1 MKKINNSFINFNTVI
16 LAIKQYTSFLQYK
29 NLHYSNTFSQVSLFF
44 LIGSLFVVVYTGISH
59 TGNQPQKLE
68 QELTYQY
75 NIIKN
80 VWAEEINGTESNDV
94 INGTINQDT
103 IRGFGG
109 NDTIS
114 GKEAGDDISGGSGDD
129 TIYGNEGRDVLKG
142 KSGNDHIEGGDGN
155 DRIYGDR
162 GNDMLVGGRGNDT
175 LTGGLG
181 KDIFICGDGGDTI
194 TDFNVTQQDTIPEN
208 DCENI
213 KDSNAKVVAST
224 LAVEQKEP
232 SSNGGSGF
240 FGLFK

>member
-1 MKKINNSFINFNTVI
+1 MTKINNSFINFDTVI
-16 LAIKQYTSFLQYK
+16 LAIEQNKRFLLYK
-29 NLHYSNTFSQVSLFF
+29 NLIYSKTLFRLSLFF
-44 LIGSLFVVVYTGISH
+44 MIGISFVNIFSEINYIDNK
-59 TGNQPQKLE
+59 GQE
-68 QELTYQY
+68 QTYQH

-80 VWAEEINGTESNDV
+80 VWAEEINGTENNDK
-94 INGTINQDT
+94 INGTINQDK
-103 IRGFGG
+103 IKGLNG
-109 NDTIS
+109 NDIIT
-114 GKEAGDDISGGSGDD
+114 GNQAGDNISGGNGDD
-129 TIYGNEGRDVLKG
+129 TIYGNEGRDILWG
-142 KSGNDHIEGGDGN
+142 KAGSDRIEGGDGN

-162 GNDMLVGGRGNDT
+162 GNDILIGGRGNDT